1 MMGKVVGFGDF
12 ILRLSPPGY
21 QRFLQA
27 TSFDVNYT
35 GAEANVLVSLGLN
48 GIETEFVSRLPSNA
62 IADTAILSLKRFSV
76 GTKFIARGGE
86 RIGTF
91 YLERGASQRPS
102 KVVYDRKHTA
112 IAEAK
117 RQDFDWKVIFYGA
130 DWFHFTGITPALGEN
145 LPEIVEDACIAA
157 AAAGVKISCDLN
169 YRATLWTEEKA
180 QPVMKKLV
188 QYVNVLIG
196 NEEDAAKMLGI
207 VPENTNVTA
216 GELDF
221 SSYASIA
228 EQLSKQYHIEK
239 VAFTLRESTS
249 ASENNWSALLYSDNN
264 CYQSRKYRIQLVDR
278 VGGGDSFSAGLVY
291 ALKKDWDPQTVI
303 EYATAASCLKQ
314 TTEMDFNLS
323 TEAEIL
329 NLAKGDK
336 SGRIQR

>member
-1 MMGKVVGFGDF
+1 MGKVVGFGDF

-27 TSFDVNYT
+27 ACFEVNYT
-35 GAEANVLVSLGLN
+35 GAEANVLVSLSLN
-48 GIETEFVSRLPSNA
+48 GVDTEFVTRLPANA
-62 IADTAILSLKRFSV
+62 IADTAVLSLKRFSV
-76 GTKFIARGGE
+76 GTKFIAHGGE

-102 KVVYDRKHTA
+102 KVVYDRKHTS
-112 IAEAK
+112 IAEAQ
-117 RQDFDWKVIFYGA
+117 RENFDWDAIFEGA
-130 DWFHFTGITPALGEN
+130 DWFHFTGITPALGEA
-145 LPEIVEDACIAA
+145 LPEIVEDACQAA
-157 AAAGVKISCDLN
+157 TSAGLRVSCDLN
-169 YRATLWTEEKA
+169 YRSALWSEEKA
-180 QPVMKKLV
+180 QSVMKKLV
-188 QYVNVLIG
+188 KYVDVLIG

-207 VPENTNVTA
+207 VPENTNIAA

-239 VAFTLRESTS
+239 VAFTLRESIS
-249 ASENNWSALLYSDNN
+249 ASENNWSALLYSGNT
-264 CYQSRKYRIQLVDR
+264 CYQSRKYNIHLVDR
-278 VGGGDSFSAGLVY
+278 VGGGDSFSAGLIY
-291 ALKKDWDPQTVI
+291 ALKKDWNPQSVI

-323 TEAEIL
+323 TEEEIL
-329 NLAKGDK
+329 NLMKGDK